1 MAGFPEI
8 YGRSGFYGA
17 PTSADDCDSADDS
30 EFVDLSDWHRCN
42 TARTKDIKLLKTLN
56 VDTIADFMVEN
67 SKVKFGVK

>member
-8 YGRSGFYGA
+8 LGRSSFYGA
-17 PTSADDCDSADDS
+17 PTPTDDCDSADEPDD
-30 EFVDLSDWHRCN
+30 VDLSDWHLCN

-67 SKVKFGVK
+67 SKVKFGLK